1 MSVENPYAAPLAD
14 LSQSAADQPMFF
26 VVAPRKLLLMVL
38 LSQGLYMVYWSY
50 KQWAYYRQA
59 TGARIWPWARGLFA
73 VFFFYSF
80 AMKVRRTLEL
90 TNTPHRW
97 WPRCLALAMILSALL
112 PQASVWFV
120 APMTALKLNVCLLIV
135 YAALAVQLQRAVN
148 RVEDD
153 MEGNAN
159 HRLTWANGIWIL
171 IGTSFWALTTFLALN
186 PPGPY

>member
-26 VVAPRKLLLMVL
+26 VVAPRKLLLMIL

-59 TGARIWPWARGLFA
+59 TGARIWPWARGFFA

-80 AMKVRRTLEL
+80 AMKVRRKLEL
-90 TNTPHRW
+90 TNTSHRW
-97 WPRCLALAMILSALL
+97 WPRCLALGLTFSALL
-112 PQASVWFV
+112 PQAYVWFV
-120 APMTALKLNVCLLIV
+120 APMTALKLNFCLMIV
-135 YAALAVQLQRAVN
+135 DAALAVQLQHAVN

-153 MEGNAN
+153 AGGEAN

-171 IGTSFWALTTFLALN
+171 IGMSTWALTVFWTLN